1 MLEILER
8 IVDGKGEMSDL
19 DELEELAH
27 IGTEYGSVRS
37 GKKCASSGHQYPEPV
52 PRRIR

>member
-19 DELEELAH
+19 DELEELA
-27 IGTEYGSVRS
+27 TWYRVWL
-37 GKKCASSGHQYPEPV
+37 CAVLKECTASGHQYPEPV